1 MNAIGTSSVH
11 PGKYTLEKNIGEVN
25 SRNWYGI
32 QKHSGLRCDIM
43 GRGMAMEVQLALL
56 TGGSSGIGLAVA
68 TELVKN
74 GASVILVAR
83 REELLS
89 KAKAE
94 LERIT
99 TRNSLRARIHILSLD
114 VSDAD
119 EVDRI
124 IPPLIDEI
132 GTPDLC
138 YIGAG
143 IAHPDHF
150 EKISQEIFQRTMDVN
165 VGGAWN
171 VLSAVVPRMKNKK
184 GGATIIIVSSLAG
197 LVGTYGYSAYAASKF
212 ALVGLSQCLRNELK
226 PEGIDVKV
234 LCPQD
239 TDTPQLAAENETKP
253 DETRR
258 ISRNAAV
265 MSPQTVAKALLKA
278 LGKKKFLIIPGT
290 TGRMGWFVYRLFPRL
305 VYGMFDREVS
315 YIRKRKAAT

>member
-1 MNAIGTSSVH
+1 MMAI
-11 PGKYTLEKNIGEVN
+11 K
-25 SRNWYGI
+25 
-32 QKHSGLRCDIM
+32 
-43 GRGMAMEVQLALL
+43 VQQALL

-68 TELVKN
+68 TELVKS

-83 REELLS
+83 REELLA
-89 KAKAE
+89 KAKME
-94 LERIT
+94 LERMAM
-99 TRNSLRARIHILSLD
+99 RNAIQARIHVLSLD
-114 VSDAD
+114 VSNLDA
-119 EVDRI
+119 VNKML
-124 IPPLIDEI
+124 PPLLDKI

-150 EKISQEIFQRTMDVN
+150 EKIPHEIFQRTMDVN

-171 VLSAVVPRMKNKK
+171 VLSVVVPRMKSD
-184 GGATIIIVSSLAG
+184 GRGTIAIVSSLAG

-226 PEGIDVKV
+226 PDGIDVKV

-239 TDTPQLAAENETKP
+239 TDTPQLAAENKTKP

-258 ISRNAAV
+258 ISRNAAI
-265 MSPQTVAKALLKA
+265 MSPQAVAKALIEA
-278 LGKKKFLIIPGT
+278 LGSKKFLIIPGAVSKL
-290 TGRMGWFVYRLFPRL
+290 GWLIYRLFPRL

-315 YIRKRKAAT
+315 YVRRRKITT